1 MGTIYKITNQ
11 INKKIY
17 VGQTIGILSKRWR
30 EHCFQAKEGSKT
42 YYLYQAMRKYGIENF
57 DIEEIEECS
66 NDELNERECY
76 WIKYYNSFGE
86 GGYNLTPGGYGADTL
101 KHAQIF
107 TLWDNGKSIGEIAK
121 EVNFDRNTIT
131 NILSGYKNYS
141 ITESNRR
148 AHINSGKSKGRAVF
162 QMNKETEEIINEY
175 ESLAAAERAT
185 GINHANI
192 SIVCNK
198 KPGHLSA
205 GGYKWKWKEE

>member
-66 NDELNERECY
+66 NDKLNERECY

-86 GGYNLTPGGYGADTL
+86 GGYNLTPGGHGADTL

-107 TLWDNGKSIGEIAK
+107 TLWDNGKSISEIAK

-131 NILSGYKNYS
+131 NILS
-141 ITESNRR
+141 
-148 AHINSGKSKGRAVF
+148 
-162 QMNKETEEIINEY
+162 
-175 ESLAAAERAT
+175 
-185 GINHANI
+185 
-192 SIVCNK
+192 
-198 KPGHLSA
+198 
-205 GGYKWKWKEE
+205 